1 VAHPRLIEA
10 DRPVFFLSFGSPWSY
25 LAAERVNA
33 TLPVVPVWQ
42 PVLEPASAAP
52 GGGASA
58 SDPAERHA
66 VERLAAERGLPP
78 VRWPPSNE
86 PAAEPSPALLAA
98 IYAQGAGRAVAF
110 SLAALRQAFAAGRNL
125 SDVDTV
131 LLAAAACEL
140 HPRAVLKGI
149 ESRAVKERLEAA
161 NRMAR
166 ELGVERLPA
175 VTAGGTVF
183 YGDQALEEAAAA
195 IGRA

>member
-33 TLPVVPVWQ
+33 ILPVVPVWQ
-42 PVLEPASAAP
+42 PVSERALGTVGESRPAL
-52 GGGASA
+52 
-58 SDPAERHA
+58 DPAEREA
-66 VERLAAERGLPP
+66 VERLATERGLPP
-78 VRWPPSNE
+78 VRWPPDRE
-86 PAAEPSPALLAA
+86 PDAGPSAALLAA
-98 IYAQGAGRAVAF
+98 IYAQGVGRVVAF
-110 SLAALRQAFAAGRNL
+110 TLAALRQAFAAGRDL
-125 SDVDTV
+125 REVDTM

-149 ESRAVKERLEAA
+149 ESRAVKERLDAA

-175 VTAGGTVF
+175 VAAGGTVF

-195 IGRA
+195 IGDA